1 MAEVYELLI
10 NCASQG
16 DISQLDSVL
25 TNHKD
30 VIDINFQTEGGLN
43 LLMHAVISAG
53 SNVYPK
59 GQHLDVVKVLTRAG
73 ISLAVADVTYGR
85 TALHW
90 AVHYDREDILTELL
104 ITGKI
109 YCLTASGLYWV
120 WYYIVILDSEN
131 VYTIPDFSGLSP
143 FHLAIQGNS
152 IKCLEIFLAYLPPE
166 ILEYPDTQGRRPLT
180 LSIIEGNLEAFVLLL
195 NAGVNLK
202 ETDISP
208 LQLSSQCGQIEML
221 ELLIK
226 TGQVDIAE
234 TNNDG
239 QTVAHIS
246 ATQSSPEMLQ
256 VVARYRVE
264 LLQSPD
270 TRGITPLMYACGY
283 GIDTT
288 VKFLI
293 KKKVT

>member
-59 GQHLDVVKVLTRAG
+59 GQHLDVVKILTRAG

-104 ITGKI
+104 LTGKN
-109 YCLTASGLYWV
+109 YCSAASGL
-120 WYYIVILDSEN
+120 
-131 VYTIPDFSGLSP
+131 
-143 FHLAIQGNS
+143 
-152 IKCLEIFLAYLPPE
+152 
-166 ILEYPDTQGRRPLT
+166 
-180 LSIIEGNLEAFVLLL
+180 
-195 NAGVNLK
+195 
-202 ETDISP
+202 
-208 LQLSSQCGQIEML
+208 
-221 ELLIK
+221 
-226 TGQVDIAE
+226 
-234 TNNDG
+234 
-239 QTVAHIS
+239 
-246 ATQSSPEMLQ
+246 
-256 VVARYRVE
+256 
-264 LLQSPD
+264 
-270 TRGITPLMYACGY
+270 
-283 GIDTT
+283 
-288 VKFLI
+288 
-293 KKKVT
+293 